1 MFTNLLINDPIIL
14 LIIIIIG
21 FIAGVVK
28 GIVGFALPMILITGL
43 SVFIP
48 IEQALASLILPTI
61 ITNFIQSF
69 TISKSSFFNTIINYK
84 IFLFFSSIFL
94 ILSSQFYLLFS
105 AESIMGFIGI
115 ILFAY
120 TFSQILGFQLKFT
133 NNDFLTVIIGSING
147 VLGGISGIWGP
158 LTVSYLMSLK
168 IEKNEQIKVQGIMYS
183 LGSILLLIGHIYS
196 GIFNRYTFSLSIALV
211 PLCIIGLF
219 IGSIIRNKIEQNTF
233 KNFTLIMIL
242 IASINLIKKAFFD

>member
-21 FIAGVVK
+21 FIAGIVK

-69 TISKSSFFNTIINYK
+69 TISKSSFFTTIINYK
-84 IFLFFSSIFL
+84 VFLFFSSIFL

-120 TFSQILGFQLKFT
+120 TFSQILGFHLKFT
-133 NNDFLTVIIGSING
+133 NNQFLTVTIGSVNG

-168 IEKNEQIKVQGIMYS
+168 IEKNEQIKIQGIMYS
-183 LGSILLLIGHIYS
+183 FGSILLLIGHLYS
-196 GIFNRYTFSLSIALV
+196 GIFNLYTFSLSLALV
-211 PLCIIGLF
+211 PLSIVGLF
-219 IGSIIRNKIEQNTF
+219 IGSIIRNKINQTTF
-233 KNFTLIMIL
+233 KTLTLIMIL
-242 IASINLIKKAFFD
+242 IASINLIRKAFF